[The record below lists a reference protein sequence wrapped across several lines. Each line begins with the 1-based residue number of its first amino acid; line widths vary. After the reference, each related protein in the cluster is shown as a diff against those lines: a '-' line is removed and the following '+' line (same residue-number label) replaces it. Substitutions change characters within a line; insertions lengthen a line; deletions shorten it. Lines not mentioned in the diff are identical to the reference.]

1 MHTNDYI
8 QMLHSQDTESLD
20 ELVANLQEE
29 ASYVHSM
36 FWRIPT
42 IVDRD
47 EGSGG
52 AARTSPPDSS

>member
-1 MHTNDYI
+1 
-8 QMLHSQDTESLD
+8 MLHSQDTESLD

-36 FWRIPT
+36 FWHIPT